1 MATLMYM
8 TVTYQHVEK
17 EGGVVGHHH
26 HHFLEE
32 VEGQLRMDKRYL
44 NLQRKGEFGL
54 FIYTTHIYIH
64 QTIIV
69 VYCLKSIG
77 QS

>member
-1 MATLMYM
+1 MMVTFLYLQRVSMATLMYM

-32 VEGQLRMDKRYL
+32 VEGQLHH
-44 NLQRKGEFGL
+44 G
-54 FIYTTHIYIH
+54 
-64 QTIIV
+64 
-69 VYCLKSIG
+69 
-77 QS
+77 